1 MAASHMIVAW
11 SRTHGHKKLPKH
23 WKLTR
28 ARLCLKTN
36 SYCHFLGKG
45 WHTSVLL
52 GFLEDFLQQEHV
64 QADPLLHNCVWAAN
78 NVIGLLYQSRTEN
91 GLLMDD
97 QDIKQIQ
104 AVGILFLETYMQ
116 LHAKY
121 QGFCGYKLW
130 NLRPKTHLWQH
141 LLESCSRIRNPLAGS
156 CWMDEDWLRGVMA
169 VARKTHA
176 SKTHSST
183 LKRYCAGLCSVK
195 CLSFKCDC
203 ASSSPYTCMHLFCR
217 IEVPFGEEKQQ
228 SEPYISTIRIAF
240 DNSWSESLVS
250 GSEIVHMHVR
260 TFCHVL
266 FPCHGG

>member
-52 GFLEDFLQQEHV
+52 GFLEDFFQEEHV
-64 QADPLLHNCVWAAN
+64 QVDPLLHNCVWAAN
-78 NVIGLLYQSRTEN
+78 NMIGLLYQSRTEN
-91 GLLMDD
+91 GLLMED

-104 AVGILFLETYMQ
+104 AVGNLFLGTYLQ

-141 LLESCSRIRNPLAGS
+141 LLESCSRIRNPLVGS

-176 SKTHSST
+176 AKTHSST
-183 LKRYCAGLCSVK
+183 LKRYCAGLRSVK
-195 CLSFKCDC
+195 CL
-203 ASSSPYTCMHLFCR
+203 
-217 IEVPFGEEKQQ
+217 PFVRLCILQF
-228 SEPYISTIRIAF
+228 IHAF
-240 DNSWSESLVS
+240 VSAGLKALLARKDNSRDLIFRES
-250 GSEIVHMHVR
+250 M
-260 TFCHVL
+260 CWQ
-266 FPCHGG
+266 